1 MRSEEEV
8 RRLLERYT
16 SPENSQL
23 LIPAYIRGVIDAL
36 KWVLE
41 EPKSNE
47 PLSRCEAWL
56 QMGRRT
62 DER

>member
-23 LIPAYIRGVIDAL
+23 LIPAYIKGAIDAL

-41 EPKSNE
+41 ESDE
-47 PLSRCEAWL
+47 LLSWSEAWL
-56 QMGRRT
+56 QMRR
-62 DER
+62 R